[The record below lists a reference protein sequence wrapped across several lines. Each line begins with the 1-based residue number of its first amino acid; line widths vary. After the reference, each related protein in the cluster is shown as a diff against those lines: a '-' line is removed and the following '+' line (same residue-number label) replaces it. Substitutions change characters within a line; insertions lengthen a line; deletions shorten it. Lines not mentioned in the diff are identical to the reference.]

1 MSKKAQS
8 QTGSTPQSQVAAATV
23 SKPGAVLEVRAV
35 VIPPRIQATMAAAIR
50 GASTKSSQ

>member
-8 QTGSTPQSQVAAATV
+8 QTGSTPQSQIAAATI